1 MKIRVTLMT
10 ENDRD
15 VPENMTDEEFERLAV
30 VGWDA
35 LLATL
40 KGSDEVAYV
49 EKCELVERQEGDSD
63 DFYSFLCWVCY
74 MFRYFTRYV
83 SNVLFNGMDDQ

>member
-35 LLATL
+35 LLAML
-40 KGSDEVAYV
+40 KGDDEVAYV
-49 EKCELVERQEGDSD
+49 GKCELVER
-63 DFYSFLCWVCY
+63 
-74 MFRYFTRYV
+74 
-83 SNVLFNGMDDQ
+83 